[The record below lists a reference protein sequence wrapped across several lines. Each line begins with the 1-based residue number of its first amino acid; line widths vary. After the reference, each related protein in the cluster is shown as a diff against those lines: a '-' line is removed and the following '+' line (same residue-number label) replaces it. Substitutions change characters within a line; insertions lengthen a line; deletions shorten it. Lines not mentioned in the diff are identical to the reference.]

1 MTMANK
7 IDKMCGNYFIFDKNL
22 KTNALKLYRH

>member
-1 MTMANK
+1 MAIANK

-22 KTNALKLYRH
+22 KTNALKL